1 MYNPVGHPNIFLVGN
16 RYVSKFTRNGERF
29 TRRYGTENEAIEDYE
44 RFRSTIPT
52 QKIFTV
58 IRFTNIDDQS
68 PDYNM
73 RYVQLGQNKT
83 PPFPNFNGANGRQIP
98 AKFSTTVLLTTP
110 NRILAKIKRDEEI
123 LKDHAENLSY
133 NRADLIAAPGVY
145 HVCKTKGYVRTPDG
159 VAFRRANGIEHAK
172 EHIARLITEIN
183 EDEKDEA

>member
-29 TRRYGTENEAIEDYE
+29 TKRYGTENEAIEDYE

-58 IRFTNIDDQS
+58 VRFTNTDETS

-145 HVCKTKGYVRTPDG
+145 HVCKAKGYVRTPDG

-172 EHIARLITEIN
+172 EHIARLVADSTN
-183 EDEKDEA
+183 EA